1 MTSKLTQ
8 LTEQKTAAQ
17 LKTLSVDSFNWLKR
31 KIVELRNPSGITRD
45 IVKEKDRYTR
55 TFRIG
60 MLYFFAYDPKTKAD
74 LPYYDTFPL
83 VLILEKYP
91 DGFLGLNLHY
101 LPIKYRIAFLS
112 KLMTL
117 AVLDDSDDIKR
128 MRVSYDILNASRRYK
143 EFRPCLKKYLYG
155 HLKSRMLTIKPNEW
169 DVASMLPVH
178 HFKGAKPTQVW
189 QESVEEIRN
198 N

>member
-17 LKTLSVDSFNWLKR
+17 LSTMSRESFNWLKR
-31 KIVELRNPSGITRD
+31 KIVELRNPANITRE

-60 MLYFFAYDPKTKAD
+60 MLYFFSYDPKTKAD

-83 VLILEKYP
+83 VLVLEKYP

-112 KLMTL
+112 KLMSL
-117 AVLDDSDDIKR
+117 AILDDSDDIKR
-128 MRVSYDILNASRRYK
+128 MRVSYEILNASKRYK

-178 HFKGAKPTQVW
+178 RFKNAKPSHVW